1 MEVNFTS
8 DVAKTL
14 WNTVHPDGTV
24 EQLKADTRKVQD
36 EYNLLK
42 LEEETE
48 GNKLAEGELEKISKL
63 LEEKLD
69 EKLKKNPPASNVNN
83 QTIDNQ
89 QNHTRSAP
97 PARRRTRSFSSLLRG
112 RLSVEQ
118 HRIRELTEQARCDL
132 RVDGLAKRDVNDIVE
147 HIKNSLA
154 DDRIASLYLID
165 SIVKNVGKIYIN
177 LFENHVEGILVS
189 TFKHGKK
196 KARDAVVKIFREWHK
211 RKLFNEKL
219 RRRIYDN
226 LKKLVDTSKNPPN
239 NQYSYNRNNQ
249 YSNPYNPNSQHHP
262 YNPKSQRHP
271 YHNNYPYPN
280 SQDHRPYENNVRT
293 QPPPINIPAI
303 MRHCQNQLQS
313 RPDLFYLFPQLENI
327 TQKARRN
334 ENITQELIELQALIN
349 APTWT
354 PTAIGHTL
362 KDLEKFLPSEPKLPL
377 KRKRSGDGRN
387 KKKKEARTGRFGR
400 KRSSNDFWYYKATEM
415 RKYHRRSLELLYSK
429 KLAICHICALRLP
442 KDLLEQHRTEHYKE
456 KQKKVQK
463 PTRSWN
469 QSSKDWILKKKKTDE
484 KETPKKKVKSKQVL
498 ADDNYPICTV
508 CNIRFE
514 QFYDENYEQYM
525 YKDCVYEDGKVLTNR
540 AKPIVHYLCYLKKCK
555 EIKQN
560 KEVALAGLP
569 KLEAC
574 TSLDESQDTLE
585 SSFQSEKSS
594 QQQSEEEDDEGFT
607 DESSDESDSG
617 TEIILFMSDTE
628 DTFGRPSPKH
638 IVENSKLNPFG
649 V

>member
-8 DVAKTL
+8 DVAKNL
-14 WNTVHPDGTV
+14 WKTVHPDGTV

-48 GNKLAEGELEKISKL
+48 GNKLAEEELEKISKL
-63 LEEKLD
+63 LEDKLD

-89 QNHTRSAP
+89 QNNTRSAP
-97 PARRRTRSFSSLLRG
+97 PARRSRQRSFSSLLRG

-132 RVDGLAKRDVNDIVE
+132 RVDGLAKRDVNDMVE

-165 SIVKNVGKIYIN
+165 SIVKNVGKVYIN

-239 NQYSYNRNNQ
+239 QYSYTRNNQ
-249 YSNPYNPNSQHHP
+249 YSIPYNHNPYPTN
-262 YNPKSQRHP
+262 YQR
-271 YHNNYPYPN
+271 YPYE
-280 SQDHRPYENNVRT
+280 DNVRT
-293 QPPPINIPAI
+293 QQTPPINIPAI

-334 ENITQELIELQALIN
+334 ENITQELIDLQALIN

-362 KDLEKFLPSEPKLPL
+362 KDLEKFLPTEPKLPL

-469 QSSKDWILKKKKTDE
+469 QSSKDWILNKKKSDE
-484 KETPKKKVKSKQVL
+484 KETPKKKIKTKQVL
-498 ADDNYPICTV
+498 ADDNYPACPV
-508 CNIRFE
+508 CSIRFE

-525 YKDCVYEDGKVLTNR
+525 YKNCVYEDGKVLTNR
-540 AKPIVHYLCYLKKCK
+540 ARPIVHYSCYLKNCK

-560 KEVALAGLP
+560 KEIALAGLP

-574 TSLDESQDTLE
+574 TSLDENEETLE
-585 SSFQSEKSS
+585 SSFQSETSC
-594 QQQSEEEDDEGFT
+594 QDEEDEEEFT
-607 DESSDESDSG
+607 DESSDESESG

-638 IVENSKLNPFG
+638 VVEK
-649 V
+649 